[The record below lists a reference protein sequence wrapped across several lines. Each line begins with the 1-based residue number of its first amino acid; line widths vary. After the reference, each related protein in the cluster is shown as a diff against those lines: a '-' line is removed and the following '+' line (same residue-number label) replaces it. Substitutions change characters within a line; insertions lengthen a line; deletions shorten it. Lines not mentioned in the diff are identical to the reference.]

1 MLHLQRK
8 AEIQILSSTR
18 PSTESPQQESSSSS
32 SRLVDY
38 VKKALWLALEDEE
51 GEEDEDEA
59 LSMSPKDEA

>member
-18 PSTESPQQESSSSS
+18 PSTESSQQESSSSS

-59 LSMSPKDEA
+59 LSMAPMDEA